1 MSKLKEFFKDISE
14 TVTVTKLDGALVVAI
29 AALAG
34 VIVGMLI
41 SPRKNTKFGCGN
53 GNTTVHNWN
62 DDEEEWDDD
71 AICEAWDEDETD
83 EDCDCLSFN

>member
-1 MSKLKEFFKDISE
+1 MSKLKEFFKDMSE
-14 TVTVTKLDGALVVAI
+14 TVAVTKLDGVLVVTI

-34 VIVGMLI
+34 VIVGMLL

-62 DDEEEWDDD
+62 DDEEERDD
-71 AICEAWDEDETD
+71 DETD
-83 EDCDCLSFN
+83 EDSDCLYFN